1 MPASARERPGG
12 NARGADPTLSVSP
25 SWCSQGK
32 GTARPIRLRAS
43 SRWSRDVRPR
53 PARAQCPHSLA
64 TTRSRSPGVATLS
77 SCMESAGTT
86 RGAASMCMGT
96 LSSSRPCLVKTNR
109 RFVTWQPEQMKV
121 WCSQPRHAPYRRE
134 PRSSGSTRRHT
145 RCNASLTLR
154 PALTR
159 RAALVLGRYLTRLR
173 LRPTRHVDRLGLR
186 RSLVR
191 C

>member
-1 MPASARERPGG
+1 MTHERRKSDSVIVAEKPVNKADKLAVEQSAAE
-12 NARGADPTLSVSP
+12 
-25 SWCSQGK
+25 
-32 GTARPIRLRAS
+32 
-43 SRWSRDVRPR
+43 
-53 PARAQCPHSLA
+53 
-64 TTRSRSPGVATLS
+64 
-77 SCMESAGTT
+77 
-86 RGAASMCMGT
+86 
-96 LSSSRPCLVKTNR
+96 LVKTNR